1 MLFVIAF
8 LFFLNEMDNKSD
20 LEAVLVLSLDAVSC
34 ADDVVLVD
42 DGAAAD
48 VGRAQDGLQLK
59 GDLMGIRI

>member
-1 MLFVIAF
+1 
-8 LFFLNEMDNKSD
+8 MDNKSD

>member
-1 MLFVIAF
+1 
-8 LFFLNEMDNKSD
+8 MDNKSD

-48 VGRAQDGLQLK
+48 VRRAQEGLQLQ
-59 GDLMGIRI
+59 GNLVRVGI

>member
-1 MLFVIAF
+1 
-8 LFFLNEMDNKSD
+8 MDNKSD

-42 DGAAAD
+42 DGVATD